1 MADRP
6 ALRLLLVRHGETA
19 ANRQMRYLGT
29 LDQPLAA
36 AGAAQADRL
45 AEALAPLPLAAVYA
59 SPLARTAATG
69 ERIAAACGLPLR
81 LEPRLR
87 EQAFGEWEGLTRGE
101 VLERSERDRGLLLS
115 WEAEPAVS
123 PPGGEP
129 LAAVQERV
137 LALVEELAAEPAEP
151 SDRPGHSDHPDQRRW
166 VALVSHVGP
175 IKALL
180 CAALGVPLAAARR
193 LFLDPGTLSVVDWG
207 ERPLIRLVNA
217 HGLCG
222 GERWIESGIQDR

>member
-19 ANRQMRYLGT
+19 FNRQMRYLGT
-29 LDQPLAA
+29 LDEPLAA
-36 AGAAQADRL
+36 AGVAQAGRL

-59 SPLARTAATG
+59 SPLARTAATA
-69 ERIAAACGLPLR
+69 ERIAAACALPLR

-87 EQAFGEWEGLTRGE
+87 EQAFGEWEGLTRAE
-101 VLERSERDRGLLLS
+101 VLGRGDRDRELLRR
-115 WEAEPAVS
+115 WEEEPAVG

-137 LALVEELAAEPAEP
+137 LGMVGQLAAEPAAG
-151 SDRPGHSDHPDQRRW
+151 SSGGRRW

-193 LFLDPGTLSVVDWG
+193 LFLDPGTLTVVDWG
-207 ERPLIRLVNA
+207 ERPVIRLFNA
-217 HGLCG
+217 QGLAG
-222 GERWIESGIQDR
+222 GERWIQDK